1 MHRRKLEIL
10 QRLNRKHQVT
20 PSYKSELEARIRSHE
35 LAFRMQAAASEVVDL
50 SRETEATKRL
60 YGFGNKLG

>member
-1 MHRRKLEIL
+1 MHRRKYEIL
-10 QRLNRKHQVT
+10 QRQNRKHQST
-20 PSYKSELEARIRSHE
+20 RSHQSELEALIRSHE
-35 LAFRMQAAASEVVDL
+35 LAFRMQAAAPEVVDL